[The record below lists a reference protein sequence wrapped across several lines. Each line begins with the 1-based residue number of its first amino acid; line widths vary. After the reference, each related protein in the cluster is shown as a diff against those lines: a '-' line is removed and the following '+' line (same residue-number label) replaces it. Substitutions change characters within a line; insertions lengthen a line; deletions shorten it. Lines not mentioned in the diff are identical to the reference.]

1 MTIPSNLSS
10 THFPSP
16 ASTPATAKPATANGP
31 AASAQPQESAVR
43 TQPSPPTGLVG
54 HNVNTTA

>member
-10 THFPSP
+10 TQLPSLTSTTARDKP
-16 ASTPATAKPATANGP
+16 ASASHP
-31 AASAQPQESAVR
+31 AASAQPQESATR
-43 TQPSPPTGLVG
+43 AQPSPPAGLVG